1 MTEGR
6 PTTPAKPRRRR
17 RMMDVNTW
25 ILLALTLG
33 ALIFA
38 YAQRPSLA
46 ADGLLAGGRLLRG
59 VAPELILGFAL
70 AGLVD
75 VLIPSATLVRWLG
88 VESSWRGILIGWLV
102 GLIVPGGPYVFFS
115 IAAALF
121 RQGAAPAALL
131 TLIAAKTLVSPIRM
145 LTYEAPVLGWPL
157 TLARLIPGVLVPPL
171 VGGAG
176 GLLYKLFPQ
185 RRWAARLTSSL
196 HGQHDVVDQDL
207 GGLVVERLLVVE

>member
-1 MTEGR
+1 
-6 PTTPAKPRRRR
+6 
-17 RMMDVNTW
+17 MMDANTW

-33 ALIFA
+33 ALVFA

-46 ADGLLAGGRLLRG
+46 GEGLIAGGRLLRG

-75 VLIPSATLVRWLG
+75 VLVPSATLVRWLG
-88 VESSWRGILIGWLV
+88 GESETRGILIGWGV
-102 GLIVPGGPYVFFS
+102 GLIIPGGPYVFFPVV
-115 IAAALF
+115 AALF

-157 TLARLIPGVLVPPL
+157 TLARLVPGVLVPPL
-171 VGGAG
+171 IGWLGGA
-176 GLLYKLFPQ
+176 LYRMFS
-185 RRWAARLTSSL
+185 ARP
-196 HGQHDVVDQDL
+196 
-207 GGLVVERLLVVE
+207 

>member
-1 MTEGR
+1 
-6 PTTPAKPRRRR
+6 
-17 RMMDVNTW
+17 MMDANTW

-33 ALIFA
+33 ALVFA

-46 ADGLLAGGRLLRG
+46 GEGLVAGGRLLRG

-75 VLIPSATLVRWLG
+75 VLVPSATLVRWLG
-88 VESSWRGILIGWLV
+88 GESETRGILIGWGV
-102 GLIVPGGPYVFFS
+102 GLVIPGGPYVFFPVV
-115 IAAALF
+115 AALF

-157 TLARLIPGVLVPPL
+157 TLARLVPGVLVPPL
-171 VGGAG
+171 IGVLGGA
-176 GLLYKLFPQ
+176 LYRMFN
-185 RRWAARLTSSL
+185 ARP
-196 HGQHDVVDQDL
+196 
-207 GGLVVERLLVVE
+207 

>member
-1 MTEGR
+1 
-6 PTTPAKPRRRR
+6 
-17 RMMDVNTW
+17 MMDVNTW

-102 GLIVPGGPYVFFS
+102 GLIVPGGPYVFFP

-121 RQGAAPAALL
+121 RPGAAP
-131 TLIAAKTLVSPIRM
+131 
-145 LTYEAPVLGWPL
+145 GCN
-157 TLARLIPGVLVPPL
+157 
-171 VGGAG
+171 
-176 GLLYKLFPQ
+176 
-185 RRWAARLTSSL
+185 AARS
-196 HGQHDVVDQDL
+196 
-207 GGLVVERLLVVE
+207 ERA

>member
-1 MTEGR
+1 
-6 PTTPAKPRRRR
+6 
-17 RMMDVNTW
+17 MDVNTW

-33 ALIFA
+33 ALVFA

-88 VESSWRGILIGWLV
+88 GESSWRGIAIGWLV
-102 GLIVPGGPYVFFS
+102 GLIIPGGPYVFFPVV
-115 IAAALF
+115 AALF

-157 TLARLIPGVLVPPL
+157 TLARLVPGVLVPPL
-171 VGGAG
+171 VGWLG
-176 GLLYKLFPQ
+176 GVLYKLFANKP
-185 RRWAARLTSSL
+185 
-196 HGQHDVVDQDL
+196 
-207 GGLVVERLLVVE
+207 